1 MAYGLNTE
9 ITSWFSA
16 LRASGRT
23 ALRIDRSQIMAIQ
36 ALYSTLGFVIPLA
49 LGVATGYVVEG
60 VSIAGGAAS
69 LGSVALDASSSA
81 RTRTMFLACV
91 GIAVSAF
98 VGSVTSQ
105 IDWLAILVIGIW
117 GFGAGM
123 LVALNRFAMIIGL
136 QSTVALII
144 LAHFKLDPLQ
154 AALQALLMFVGAL
167 FQAGLGL
174 LAARWQRTKFER
186 LALAAAYRRLAA
198 YASDPG
204 GTFPQTRDAL
214 SNAQTILAESN
225 IPERE
230 GNVLYGLLEAAERI
244 RLYCFALQQLRKS
257 IGEDDERRAHSLSYL
272 DQVLEATA
280 EELDNIA
287 DELDPR
293 KGFVRFRKPQQQL
306 KEALTAL
313 RQEPGAFRDE
323 TSMQQILEYSGA
335 LRDQL
340 HATKKLAKSLR
351 YKQLHPPKGL
361 LGSFRNRRSNRL
373 QWRNALVMLRA
384 NLSLE
389 SAIFRHA
396 IRLGVTLALATALY
410 RIGPWPIERG
420 YWIPLTALLVLKP
433 DFSTTF
439 TRGLARTLGTM
450 LGAALTSLLIALMA
464 PANEILVLVDAV
476 VAYLAFTFLYA
487 NYAIFSAFVTMEIVF
502 LLSFVIPQPLIT
514 ALDRA
519 IDTLM
524 GGILALIAYAVW
536 PTWQLKQV
544 PRDLAAHLD
553 SLCSYGSAVLT
564 EYVNTSTYD
573 PAQFHELL
581 QQARLARS
589 NADASI
595 RRSLEEP
602 VSHHFDPD
610 LAQSL
615 LEAEDTIVQSLLA
628 LEAHLL
634 AHPVNHKLREMVSF
648 KQEYEEAL
656 HLLAE
661 AIREQRPVKQLPP
674 IKETLHDLD
683 DAVKARAYAECPD
696 IRAIIAELRRIVDT
710 ITLMAQLLAEREKL
724 RHKRYSE

>member
-1 MAYGLNTE
+1 MAYVLNTE

-16 LRASGRT
+16 LRSSWRT

-49 LGVATGYVVEG
+49 LGVATGHVVEG

-136 QSTVALII
+136 QSTIALII
-144 LAHFKLDPLQ
+144 LSHFKLDPLN

-174 LAARWQRTKFER
+174 LTARWQRTKIER
-186 LALAAAYRRLAA
+186 HVLATAYRQLAN

-204 GTFPQTRDAL
+204 STFPQTRDVL
-214 SNAQTILAESN
+214 SNAQTVLAESS
-225 IPERE
+225 ISERE

-257 IGEDDERRAHSLSYL
+257 IGSDDERGAHCSSYL
-272 DQVLEATA
+272 DRVLEATA
-280 EELDNIA
+280 EELNNIA
-287 DELDPR
+287 DELEPR
-293 KGFVRFRKPQQQL
+293 KGFVHFHKPQQEL
-306 KEALTAL
+306 KEALTGL
-313 RQEPGAFRDE
+313 RQELGAFCDE
-323 TSMQQILEYSGA
+323 ASIQQVLGYSSA

-351 YKQLHPPKGL
+351 YKQLHLPQEL
-361 LGSFRNRRSNRL
+361 LGSFRNRHPNRL

-389 SAIFRHA
+389 STIFRHA
-396 IRLGVTLALATALY
+396 IRLGATLTLATALY
-410 RIGPWPIERG
+410 RVGPWPIERG

-439 TRGLARTLGTM
+439 TRGLARILGTM
-450 LGAALTSLLIALMA
+450 LGAALTSLLIALLA
-464 PANEILVLVDAV
+464 PANEVLVVIDAV
-476 VAYLAFTFLYA
+476 MAYLAFTFLYA
-487 NYAIFSAFVTMEIVF
+487 NYAIFSAFITMQIVF
-502 LLSFVIPQPLIT
+502 LLSFVIPQPLTT

-519 IDTLM
+519 LDTLI
-524 GGILALIAYAVW
+524 GGVLALIIYALW

-553 SLCSYGSAVLT
+553 SLCSYGSVVLT
-564 EYVNTSTYD
+564 AYVNTSTCD
-573 PAQFHELL
+573 SAQFHELL

-589 NADASI
+589 NADVSI

-615 LEAEDTIVQSLLA
+615 LEAEDTIAQSLLA

-634 AHPVNHKLREMVSF
+634 AHPVNHKLSEMVSF

-661 AIREQRPVKQLPP
+661 AIREQRPAKQLPP

-683 DAVKARAYAECPD
+683 NSVKARGYAECSD
-696 IRAIIAELRRIVDT
+696 VRAIIAELRRIVGA
-710 ITLMAQLLAEREKL
+710 ITLMAQLLAEREKS
-724 RHKRYSE
+724 RHKLQSE

>member
-1 MAYGLNTE
+1 MAYVLNTE

-16 LRASGRT
+16 LRSSWRT

-49 LGVATGYVVEG
+49 LGVATGHVVEG

-91 GIAVSAF
+91 GIAASAF

-136 QSTVALII
+136 QSTIALII
-144 LAHFKLDPLQ
+144 LSHFKLDPLN

-174 LAARWQRTKFER
+174 LTARWQRTKIER
-186 LALAAAYRRLAA
+186 HVLATAYRQLAD

-204 GTFPQTRDAL
+204 STFPQTRDAL
-214 SNAQTILAESN
+214 SNAQTVLAESS
-225 IPERE
+225 ISERE

-257 IGEDDERRAHSLSYL
+257 IGSDERGAHCSSYL
-272 DQVLEATA
+272 DRVLEATA
-280 EELDNIA
+280 EELNNIA
-287 DELDPR
+287 DELEPR
-293 KGFVRFRKPQQQL
+293 KSFVHFHKPQQEL
-306 KEALTAL
+306 KEALTGL
-313 RQEPGAFRDE
+313 RQELGAFCDE
-323 TSMQQILEYSGA
+323 ASIQQVLGYSSA

-351 YKQLHPPKGL
+351 YKQLHLPQEL
-361 LGSFRNRRSNRL
+361 LGSFRNRHPNRL
-373 QWRNALVMLRA
+373 QWRNALVTLRA

-389 SAIFRHA
+389 STIFRHA
-396 IRLGVTLALATALY
+396 IRLGVTLTLATALY
-410 RIGPWPIERG
+410 RVGPWPIERG

-439 TRGLARTLGTM
+439 TRGLARMLGTM
-450 LGAALTSLLIALMA
+450 LGAALTSLLIALLA
-464 PANEILVLVDAV
+464 PANEVLVVIDAV
-476 VAYLAFTFLYA
+476 MAYLAFTFLYA
-487 NYAIFSAFVTMEIVF
+487 NYAIFSAFITMQIVF
-502 LLSFVIPQPLIT
+502 LLSFVIPQPLTT

-519 IDTLM
+519 LDTLI
-524 GGILALIAYAVW
+524 GGILALLIYTAW

-544 PRDLAAHLD
+544 PRDLAAHLE
-553 SLCSYGSAVLT
+553 SLCAYGSTVLT
-564 EYVNTSTYD
+564 AYATSQPYESVRS
-573 PAQFHELL
+573 HELL

-589 NADASI
+589 NADVSI

-615 LEAEDTIVQSLLA
+615 LEAEDAIAQSLLA

-634 AHPVNHKLREMVSF
+634 AHPVNHKLTEMVAF
-648 KQEYEEAL
+648 KQQYEEAL

-661 AIREQRPVKQLPP
+661 AIREQRPAQQLPP
-674 IKETLHDLD
+674 IKQTLHDLNC
-683 DAVKARAYAECPD
+683 AVKARGYTECSD
-696 IRAIIAELRRIVDT
+696 MRAIVAELRHIVNA
-710 ITLMAQLLAEREKL
+710 ITLMAQLLAEREKS
-724 RHKRYSE
+724 RA